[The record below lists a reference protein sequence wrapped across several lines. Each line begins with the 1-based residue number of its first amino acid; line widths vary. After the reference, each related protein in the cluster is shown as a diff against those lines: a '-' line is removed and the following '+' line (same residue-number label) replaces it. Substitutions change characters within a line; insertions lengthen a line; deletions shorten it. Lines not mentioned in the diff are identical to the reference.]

1 MKTAGSV
8 RIGISGWTYVPWRGT
23 FYPGKLAQKNELE
36 FASDIFNTIEINGTF
51 YTLQKPASFAR
62 WARETPDDFVFSVK
76 GPRFITHMKRLKDA
90 EAPLANF
97 FSSGL
102 FALGRKLGPILWQ
115 LPPNFRYQPQ
125 VLEDFFSLLPRHTE
139 QAALLAEKHDD
150 RMKGRCMTEPLFH
163 QPIRHALEIRNST
176 FAVPEFIE
184 MLRRYQVA
192 LVCAD
197 TVEWPRLM
205 DLTIDF
211 VYCRLH
217 GSEILYVSG
226 YTSKALDGWAER
238 VRAWANGTEPQDAE
252 KVVDS
257 PAPAADSRDVF
268 VYFDNDAKVR
278 APVDAQALRK
288 RVEAMPARTIVP

>member
-1 MKTAGSV
+1 MKMAGSV

-23 FYPGKLAQKNELE
+23 FYPGKLPHKDELK
-36 FASDIFNTIEINGTF
+36 FAAGIFNSIEVNGTF
-51 YTLQKPASFAR
+51 YNLQKPESFVR
-62 WARETPDDFVFSVK
+62 WARETPDDFVFSLK
-76 GPRFITHMKRLKDA
+76 GPRFITHMRRLKDA

-102 FALGRKLGPILWQ
+102 FALGHKLGPILWQ
-115 LPPNFRYQPQ
+115 LPPNFRYQSET
-125 VLEDFFSLLPRHTE
+125 LENFFSLLPHHTE

-150 RMKGRCMTEPLFH
+150 RMNGRCMTVPLFQ
-163 QPIRHALEIRNST
+163 QPIRHALEIRNNT
-176 FAVPEFIE
+176 FAVPEFVE
-184 MLRRYQVA
+184 LLRKYGVA

-205 DLTIDF
+205 DLTSNF

-226 YTSKALDGWAER
+226 YTGKALDGWARR
-238 VRAWANGTEPQDAE
+238 VRAWANGSEPEDAE
-252 KVVDS
+252 KVVDLA
-257 PAPAADSRDVF
+257 APPVEGRDVF

-278 APVDAQALRK
+278 SPVDAQALRR
-288 RVEAMPARTIVP
+288 RVQAKSTRVIVP

>member
-1 MKTAGSV
+1 MTTAGSI

-23 FYPGKLAQKNELE
+23 FYPDKLPHKDELK
-36 FASDIFNTIEINGTF
+36 FAAGLFNSIEINGTF
-51 YTLQKPASFAR
+51 YTLQRPASFAR

-76 GPRFITHMKRLKDA
+76 GPRFITHMKRLKDV

-102 FALGRKLGPILWQ
+102 FELGHKLGPILWQ
-115 LPPNFRYQPQ
+115 LPPNFRYQPET
-125 VLEDFFSLLPRHTE
+125 LEKFFSLLPRHTQ

-150 RMKGRCMTEPLFH
+150 RMNGRCITEPIFH
-163 QPIRHALEIRNST
+163 QPIRHALEIRNDT

-184 MLRRYQVA
+184 LLRKYEVA

-205 DLTIDF
+205 DLTSDF
-211 VYCRLH
+211 MYCRLH

-226 YTSKALDGWAER
+226 YTPKALDRWAEK
-238 VRAWANGTEPQDAE
+238 VVAWANGSEPPDAE
-252 KVVDS
+252 KVIDS
-257 PAPAADSRDVF
+257 PAPPMEGRDVF

-278 APVDAQALRK
+278 SPVDAQSLRE
-288 RVEAMPARTIVP
+288 RVERKSTRVIVP